1 MNRVQRVKLPI
12 LESIG
17 MWTSSIRKRAIIAG
31 YRSGLEED
39 VQKQLKKAK
48 VKNEYESIR
57 ITYVIPSSSHVYTP
71 DFLLWNGIVIETK
84 GRWVLE
90 DRRKLALIKEQ
101 YPNLDLRMVFNRS
114 KSKIRKGSKTTYAD
128 ICKKLG
134 IPFADKWIPE
144 EWMKEKRNLKSI
156 KIIEKMRCNNGK
168 K

>member
-1 MNRVQRVKLPI
+1 MQKVRQQT

-17 MWTSSIRKRAIIAG
+17 MWTSTSIRKRAIIAG

-57 ITYVIPSSSHVYTP
+57 ITYFIPRSSHVYTP
-71 DFLLWNGIVIETK
+71 DFILWNGIVIETK

-128 ICKKLG
+128 VCKKLG

-156 KIIEKMRCNNGK
+156 KIIEKMRSENGK
-168 K
+168 

>member
-1 MNRVQRVKLPI
+1 MNRVQKVKLPI
-12 LESIG
+12 HESIG
-17 MWTSSIRKRAIIAG
+17 MWTRSIRKRAIIAG

-39 VQKQLKKAK
+39 VQKQLKKARI
-48 VKNEYESIR
+48 KNEYESIR
-57 ITYVIPSSSHVYTP
+57 IAYFIPQSRHTYTP

-101 YPNLDLRMVFNRS
+101 YPSLDLRMIFNRS

-128 ICKKLG
+128 VCKKLG

-144 EWMKEKRNLKSI
+144 AWLKEKPKKRSL
-156 KIIEKMRCNNGK
+156 KIIETMRCKNGK